1 MLEKLELLLLIVTA
15 NGVPILLDD
24 LLGRRWAWPLDGGL
38 RFTDGRRLLGR
49 SATLRGLAGALIATP
64 GVAVLLGFSAYTGL
78 LVGLFA
84 MIGDALSCFVKRR
97 LGLEPG
103 DRAIGLDQV
112 PESLLPL
119 LAVMEVRGLGWWDL
133 ALLVLAFTLFSLVV
147 SRILYRLK
155 LRKRPH

>member
-24 LLGRRWAWPLDGGL
+24 LFGRRWSWPLDAGL
-38 RFTDGRRLLGR
+38 RFADGRRLLGR
-49 SATLRGLAGALIATP
+49 SATVRGLVGALAGTT
-64 GVAVLLGFSAYTGL
+64 GVAVLLGFPAHTGA
-78 LVGLFA
+78 LVGFFA
-84 MIGDALSCFVKRR
+84 MVGDAFSCFVKRR

-119 LAVMEVRGLGWWDL
+119 LAVMEVQGLDWSDV
-133 ALLVLAFTLFSLVV
+133 ALLVLVFTLFSLAV
-147 SRILYRLK
+147 SRVLYRLK
-155 LRKRPH
+155 LRKQPH